1 MTGVRG
7 IPPGRAGRVWLV
19 RRLEAA
25 RRGADVLDRKLR
37 ILRREE
43 DRCHARAER
52 AGVRWVDAVTE
63 AETWALRSALLA
75 GSAALRPGYAGGGAE
90 VRLVWS
96 AVMGA
101 RFPGE
106 AECLLP
112 LPHPLTWLPASSA
125 ISCATD
131 AYREALTAA
140 VEAAVAQAASRVVG
154 AELATTR
161 TRARALEVRWV
172 PTLQQALSSLELTL
186 AEADAAE
193 ASRLR
198 LVVEADRSL
207 GPGDRTRRAR
217 GR

>member
-63 AETWALRSALLA
+63 AETW
-75 GSAALRPGYAGGGAE
+75 ALRPGYAGGGAE